1 VPNRQ
6 EAVFLVLRFK
16 SIEKSS
22 LKFAL
27 SVQISKYLK
36 MSHKEPEIVKF
47 AFTQFEINENQ
58 NKWHAVRRLCKA
70 NITTSSFSR

>member
-1 VPNRQ
+1 
-6 EAVFLVLRFK
+6 
-16 SIEKSS
+16 
-22 LKFAL
+22 
-27 SVQISKYLK
+27 

-70 NITTSSFSR
+70 NILLSETLLTASSFSR

>member
-1 VPNRQ
+1 
-6 EAVFLVLRFK
+6 
-16 SIEKSS
+16 
-22 LKFAL
+22 
-27 SVQISKYLK
+27 

-70 NITTSSFSR
+70 NISETRGITTSFSR